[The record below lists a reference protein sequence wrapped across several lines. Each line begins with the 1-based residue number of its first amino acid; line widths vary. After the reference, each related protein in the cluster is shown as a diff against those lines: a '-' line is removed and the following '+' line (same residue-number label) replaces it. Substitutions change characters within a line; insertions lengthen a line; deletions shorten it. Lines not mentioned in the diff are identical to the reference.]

1 MRSSP
6 DICRTA
12 YDDVHG
18 SEGKVVM
25 MSMLVVLII
34 TIPFVLR
41 YFSKNA
47 KEMNRRMA
55 EINRGLEPYGVCGTY
70 PRGSKLDGS
79 HVELKSM
86 HTAEALR
93 GRGIGRAVLEH
104 LTAVAV
110 ERGCDRIS
118 LETGLM
124 DEMAASRALYASA
137 GLTPCEPFADYPGS
151 PNSVCMTKEL

>member
-1 MRSSP
+1 MIEDLVFRIENP
-6 DICRTA
+6 LT
-12 YDDVHG
+12 DDVR
-18 SEGKVVM
+18 S
-25 MSMLVVLII
+25 LIETHLSFASSI
-34 TIPFVLR
+34 TPPEDVHALAIDGLLADNITLFGARADGRLLAIGALR
-41 YFSKNA
+41 QVDS
-47 KEMNRRMA
+47 
-55 EINRGLEPYGVCGTY
+55 
-70 PRGSKLDGS
+70 S

-124 DEMAASRALYASA
+124 DEMAASRAMYASA
-137 GLTPCEPFADYPGS
+137 GFTPCEPFADYPGS

>member
-1 MRSSP
+1 MSNELIHTMPVPIESGSEVPQVLRDRGVTDEVFAGYLS
-6 DICRTA
+6 DVRTA

-25 MSMLVVLII
+25 MSMLVVLVI

-70 PRGSKLDGS
+70 PRGSRLG
-79 HVELKSM
+79 
-86 HTAEALR
+86 
-93 GRGIGRAVLEH
+93 
-104 LTAVAV
+104 
-110 ERGCDRIS
+110 
-118 LETGLM
+118 
-124 DEMAASRALYASA
+124 
-137 GLTPCEPFADYPGS
+137 PGHFEFR
-151 PNSVCMTKEL
+151 TI

>member
-1 MRSSP
+1 MIEDLAFRIENP
-6 DICRTA
+6 LT
-12 YDDVHG
+12 DDVR
-18 SEGKVVM
+18 S
-25 MSMLVVLII
+25 LIETHLSFASSI
-34 TIPFVLR
+34 TPPEDVHALAIDGLLADDITLFGARADGRLLAIGALR
-41 YFSKNA
+41 
-47 KEMNRRMA
+47 R
-55 EINRGLEPYGVCGTY
+55 
-70 PRGSKLDGS
+70 LDGS

-86 HTAEALR
+86 HTAAALR

-124 DEMAASRALYASA
+124 DEMVASRAMYASA
-137 GLTPCEPFADYPGS
+137 GFTPCEPFADYPGS

>member
-1 MRSSP
+1 MSNAVIHTMPVPIESGSEVPQVLRDRGVTDEVFAGYLS
-6 DICRTA
+6 DVRTA

-25 MSMLVVLII
+25 ISMLVVLVI

-70 PRGSKLDGS
+70 
-79 HVELKSM
+79 
-86 HTAEALR
+86 
-93 GRGIGRAVLEH
+93 RAVQSWARDTSSSARSECP
-104 LTAVAV
+104 
-110 ERGCDRIS
+110 GCHDRRPRLS
-118 LETGLM
+118 
-124 DEMAASRALYASA
+124 
-137 GLTPCEPFADYPGS
+137 
-151 PNSVCMTKEL
+151 N